1 MAKRDKKVK
10 KEPKKYIT
18 AEVILGIL
26 KTGALLGLAVTAPG
40 VLRLFKDFDK
50 KKPWDEYYPSTI
62 ERVAARL
69 YRQGKVEIS
78 YQGGVTAVKISS
90 KGKIDIL
97 KYDLSRLNITP
108 QKNWDG
114 KWRLVIFDIS
124 TKYNKIRN
132 LIRGK
137 LQAMGFYKF
146 QESVF
151 IYPYPCE
158 KEIQYLREVL
168 NVPHAIK
175 LIRADK
181 IENDRELRK
190 IFKLYA

>member
-1 MAKRDKKVK
+1 MGRRAKKVK
-10 KEPKKYIT
+10 VEAKRYIT
-18 AEVILGIL
+18 TEVILGLL
-26 KTGALLGLAVTAPG
+26 KTGALLGLAITAPG
-40 VLRLFKDFDK
+40 ILKLFKDFDK
-50 KKPWDEYYPSTI
+50 REPWNEYYPSTI

-69 YRQGKVEIS
+69 YRQGKVEVN
-78 YQGGVTAVKISS
+78 YQDGVPVIKISN
-90 KGKIDIL
+90 KGRIDIL
-97 KYDLSRLNITP
+97 KYDLDRLSITP

-132 LIRGK
+132 LIRDK
-137 LQAMGFYKF
+137 LKAMGFYKF

-151 IYPYPCE
+151 VYPYPCE

-181 IENDRELRK
+181 IENDRELRQ
-190 IFKLYA
+190 IFKL